1 MQVKGL
7 RVASAGVEE
16 GGVRPRGMVG
26 VGGVPPKKE
35 EKDRVKGKGV
45 TDRLWSVGPGCRVGD
60 RDGGGGLV
68 GGGFSGLCR
77 TRPCSQELLL
87 VLECWIS
94 HCSVMSMLSFSLQEI
109 E

>member
-1 MQVKGL
+1 M
-7 RVASAGVEE
+7 EE

-68 GGGFSGLCR
+68 GGGVLWTVSYTAVLSRAPLGSG
-77 TRPCSQELLL
+77 
-87 VLECWIS
+87 VLDQP
-94 HCSVMSMLSFSLQEI
+94 L
-109 E
+109 